1 MDKLAITADADTLF
15 RQAGHT
21 AEQYLRDG
29 IESID
34 RAMGDGF
41 AAEHPE
47 LVVAFM
53 RVRRAGFHTV
63 IIKKGLDNIAD
74 AITSCSYV
82 MGDRA

>member
-1 MDKLAITADADTLF
+1 
-15 RQAGHT
+15 
-21 AEQYLRDG
+21 
-29 IESID
+29 
-34 RAMGDGF
+34 MGDGF

-63 IIKKGLDNIAD
+63 IIKKGLDNIVD